1 MKNKTTTGQLYAVT
15 KGTLTGTTI
24 VLMETRPKSIEFLCL
39 TTMQNMTI
47 SASDVKQGVENDILE
62 LLETLPEDI
71 MITCE
76 EQYRKNLNTG

>member
-1 MKNKTTTGQLYAVT
+1 MKNKTTPGQLYAVT
-15 KGTLTGTTI
+15 KGTLTGTTL
-24 VLMETRPKSIEFLCL
+24 VLMVAQPNNIDFLCL
-39 TTMQNMTI
+39 TTMENMTI
-47 SASDVKQGVENDILE
+47 GIPDVEQGIKDDILE

>member
-1 MKNKTTTGQLYAVT
+1 MKNNFIPGHLYAVT
-15 KGTLTGTTI
+15 KGTLTGTTL
-24 VLMETRPKSIEFLCL
+24 VLMESQPKNINFLCL

-47 SASDVKQGVENDILE
+47 STSDVKQGVEHDILE